1 MNKGTEFSKEKMAKQ
16 VAKLFSKVDE
26 DSTIIMCVANGSNL
40 SELEYGNPFVLG
52 GGIQHLTDEMREQIE
67 KLPKKDAAPLMMDAL
82 MKGLK
87 GLQDD

>member
-1 MNKGTEFSKEKMAKQ
+1 MNKDNEFSKEKMAKQ

-52 GGIQHLTDEMREQIE
+52 G
-67 KLPKKDAAPLMMDAL
+67 
-82 MKGLK
+82 
-87 GLQDD
+87 